1 MAAILRE
8 MENVMKSETN
18 NNADYVRLNE
28 QVLRPGDIILV
39 TQSTKTSARIRLATM
54 SDVSHAMVYVED
66 RSVIDARPG
75 GVRSSNTQR
84 LFLEAARPVHAL
96 RLRTAPT
103 AAQLKVI
110 ERELRG
116 KIGTRYS
123 ERQAALT
130 LVPAKLAG
138 DRQQFCSRLVAQ
150 AYAAAGIALVG
161 NPDFCSPGSLKRSK
175 LLEPIA
181 DATVPVT
188 PEEIAFFES
197 REDIPELMH
206 EATNSLLDGARTF
219 DPKIEDLDDLN
230 GFIVDHPEHDEEM
243 CRILV
248 DSGYLDIWKIEQ
260 SKNPWQYDLE
270 LMNGE
275 PDGGMA
281 VYCWEVLRNEGA
293 QPNRYIQNRAEY
305 DSFARQFDR
314 GYFRKMVELYDT
326 LATLHVQRVDV
337 AQRWLEAHDEVEP
350 ADPASLVPHSEA
362 WFAALAQWSPN
373 QAMMTRA
380 VVAAA
385 GRPDV
390 CSVCGDQP
398 VRDHRLVEGQR
409 PAGGVDTL
417 RLCGD
422 CVSIRRDAGE
432 LFVPFA

>member
-1 MAAILRE
+1 
-8 MENVMKSETN
+8 MKSESET
-18 NNADYVRLNE
+18 NADYVRLNE

-39 TQSTKTSARIRLATM
+39 TQSTKMSASIRLATM
-54 SDVSHAMVYVED
+54 SDISHAMVYVED

-103 AAQLKVI
+103 AAQLNVI

-123 ERQAALT
+123 ETQAALT
-130 LVPAKLAG
+130 LVPAKLAA

-150 AYAAAGIALVG
+150 AYAEAGINLVR

-175 LLEPIA
+175 LLKPIA
-181 DATVPVT
+181 DATVPLA

-206 EATNSLLDGARTF
+206 KATNSLLNGARAF
-219 DPKIEDLDDLN
+219 DPKIEDFDDLN
-230 GFIVDHPEHDEEM
+230 HFVAAHPEHDETM
-243 CRILV
+243 CRILE

-260 SKNPWQYDLE
+260 AKNPWQYDLD

-275 PDGGMA
+275 PRGGMA
-281 VYCWEVLRNEGA
+281 EYCWDVLRHEGA
-293 QPNRYIQNRAEY
+293 QPNRYINNRGGY
-305 DSFARQFDR
+305 DTLVRQFGR
-314 GYFRKMVELYDT
+314 TYVRIMAELYDT
-326 LATLHVQRVDV
+326 LAALHAERVDV
-337 AQRWLEAHDEVEP
+337 AQRWLEIHDEVEP
-350 ADPASLVPHSEA
+350 ADPAPLVPHSDA
-362 WFAALAQWSPN
+362 WFSALAAWSPA
-373 QAMMTRA
+373 QATMTRA

-385 GRPDV
+385 GRADV
-390 CSVCGDQP
+390 CSICGDRP
-398 VRDHRLVEGQR
+398 ARDHRLAEDQR

-417 RLCGD
+417 RLCDD
-422 CVSIRRDAGE
+422 CVGIRRYAGE
-432 LFVPFA
+432 LFAPLL